1 MKAGLVIRWASQY
14 RPAPDA
20 VGTGADCPGYPQGA
34 GGWGRRKAKYGPCFR
49 LCRSGRPDA
58 SQVRLRQQ
66 TSLREDIMMT
76 TNDGAM
82 TRRGV
87 LASAGA
93 GASAAA
99 LGGAPASAQTGAP
112 KTFVLVH
119 GAWHGGW
126 CWRRVADLLQKGGH
140 KVFTPTLTGVGERS
154 HLMSKDIV
162 LDTHI
167 IDIVNV
173 IKWEDL
179 NNICLVVH
187 SYGGWPGSGAIEQVL
202 DRISSIVWLDA
213 FKPENGQRG
222 FDFASDFSRK
232 ALLTAVEKGEP
243 GRPAPKAEAFHVNE
257 KDRAWVD
264 SKLTAQP
271 NGVALQPIKL
281 TGARE
286 KVAKKTYIRA
296 RKYPQPAFARRG
308 GAPRTR
314 RGRRSCL
321 LRRQSGLLDHAPG
334 SDAIVDEEA
343 GKFLRRV
350 QDRLQRAIDELF
362 LAEGGPVA
370 DADHVFPDLVDDRL
384 GRARRREQAEID
396 AGEIAAIA
404 ELRQRRNIREQRR
417 ALGAVERQARHRAAL
432 QMGDEV
438 LQAEERDRRRPRQH
452 GVGGV
457 AAAAEGDG
465 DPVGAALA
473 LELFEVERQ
482 RKRGRGITQGS
493 RLRLRE
499 RHQFI
504 DRLHLERGVDHQRLR
519 VEEQIDD
526 RLEILGGVE
535 GKLL

>member
-1 MKAGLVIRWASQY
+1 
-14 RPAPDA
+14 
-20 VGTGADCPGYPQGA
+20 
-34 GGWGRRKAKYGPCFR
+34 
-49 LCRSGRPDA
+49 
-58 SQVRLRQQ
+58 
-66 TSLREDIMMT
+66 MMT
-76 TNDGAM
+76 ATNDAAM

-93 GASAAA
+93 GAGAAA
-99 LGGAPASAQTGAP
+99 LGGAPAAAQTGAP
-112 KTFVLVH
+112 KIFVLVH

-167 IDIVNV
+167 TDIVNV

-187 SYGGWPGSGAIEQVL
+187 SYGGWPGSGAIEQAL

-271 NGVALQPIKL
+271 NGVALQPIRL

-296 RKYPQPAFARRG
+296 PMYSQAGLRPGARRVQGRQVVAHLRDDRCRPRRDGRRARLAGGGFGRSVLSQSAPAYAACSTSLPLLAWRG
-308 GAPRTR
+308 GAATTGVARALP
-314 RGRRSCL
+314 L
-321 LRRQSGLLDHAPG
+321 LR
-334 SDAIVDEEA
+334 
-343 GKFLRRV
+343 
-350 QDRLQRAIDELF
+350 
-362 LAEGGPVA
+362 
-370 DADHVFPDLVDDRL
+370 
-384 GRARRREQAEID
+384 
-396 AGEIAAIA
+396 
-404 ELRQRRNIREQRR
+404 
-417 ALGAVERQARHRAAL
+417 
-432 QMGDEV
+432 
-438 LQAEERDRRRPRQH
+438 
-452 GVGGV
+452 
-457 AAAAEGDG
+457 
-465 DPVGAALA
+465 
-473 LELFEVERQ
+473 
-482 RKRGRGITQGS
+482 
-493 RLRLRE
+493 
-499 RHQFI
+499 
-504 DRLHLERGVDHQRLR
+504 R

-526 RLEILGGVE
+526 RFEILGAAAHADNMAFTNPLALP
-535 GKLL
+535 KSSLPA